1 MLAVRSVAL
10 AAVYAAFLLCGCGTP
25 GKGSSSNPRLTPGTA
40 SVRSQRPPPVVSP
53 VQGQA
58 VVVPIPQV
66 VPPPPPQQ
74 RPVRPS
80 PRPPIAVQPAPAAP
94 APAPAPAPAFRPQW
108 VALPT
113 WAAQAGL
120 SAPVRVGK
128 DAFQIQSAAGAFQ
141 LTVGTRTAN
150 WNGVKF
156 HLGFAP
162 VATNGV
168 PFIHALDADKNLA
181 PLTQANRPVP
191 RGRGVIVLD
200 PGHGGPDSGTKSVL
214 GNFFEKDYALDWARR
229 LKPLLEAR
237 GWRVVLTRDT
247 NRPVELGERV
257 LVAQR
262 EQADLFISLHF
273 NSAAP
278 GAMGLE
284 TFCLTPAGMP
294 STLLRGPEENNV
306 FLPNNAQD
314 FGNQHLALRVQ
325 RSLLQT
331 AGMPDRGV
339 RRARFMAVLKTQ
351 QRPAILI
358 EGGYITD
365 RNEAKLIAS
374 PEYRQKLALGVA
386 KALE

>member
-1 MLAVRSVAL
+1 MAL
-10 AAVYAAFLLCGCGTP
+10 
-25 GKGSSSNPRLTPGTA
+25 S
-40 SVRSQRPPPVVSP
+40 
-53 VQGQA
+53 
-58 VVVPIPQV
+58 
-66 VPPPPPQQ
+66 
-74 RPVRPS
+74 
-80 PRPPIAVQPAPAAP
+80 
-94 APAPAPAPAFRPQW
+94 
-108 VALPT
+108 T

-120 SAPVRVGK
+120 PAPVRVGK
-128 DAFQIQSAAGAFQ
+128 DVFQIQSPAGAFQ
-141 LTVGTRTAN
+141 LAAGTRVAS
-150 WNGVKF
+150 WNGIKF
-156 HLGFAP
+156 HLGFALA
-162 VATNGV
+162 VTNGV
-168 PFIHALDADKNLA
+168 PFIHSLDADKNLM
-181 PLTQANRPVP
+181 PLTQVNRPVP

-200 PGHGGPDSGTKSVL
+200 PGHGGTDNGTKSVL

-237 GWRVVLTRDT
+237 GWRVVLTRDS

-257 LVAQR
+257 LIAQR

-273 NSAAP
+273 NSANA

-294 STLLRGPEENNV
+294 STLLRGPEENNI
-306 FLPNNAQD
+306 FHPNNAQD
-314 FGNQHLALRVQ
+314 FGNQHLAMRVH

-331 AGMPDRGV
+331 TGMADRGV
-339 RRARFMAVLKTQ
+339 RRARFMAVLKNQ

-386 KALE
+386 RALE

>member
-1 MLAVRSVAL
+1 
-10 AAVYAAFLLCGCGTP
+10 
-25 GKGSSSNPRLTPGTA
+25 
-40 SVRSQRPPPVVSP
+40 
-53 VQGQA
+53 
-58 VVVPIPQV
+58 
-66 VPPPPPQQ
+66 
-74 RPVRPS
+74 
-80 PRPPIAVQPAPAAP
+80 
-94 APAPAPAPAFRPQW
+94 
-108 VALPT
+108 
-113 WAAQAGL
+113 
-120 SAPVRVGK
+120 VRVAK
-128 DAFQIQSAAGAFQ
+128 DVFQIQSPVGAFQ
-141 LTVGTRTAN
+141 LTAGTRVAN

-162 VATNGV
+162 AITNGV
-168 PFIHALDADKNLA
+168 PFVHSLDVDKNLA
-181 PLTQANRPVP
+181 PLSQVNRPVP

-200 PGHGGPDSGTKSVL
+200 PGHGGTDNGTKSVL

-237 GWRVVLTRDT
+237 GWRVLLTRDG

-257 LVAQR
+257 LIAQR

-294 STLLRGPEENNV
+294 STLLRGPEEHNV

-314 FGNQHLALRVQ
+314 FANQHLAMRVH

-331 AGMPDRGV
+331 AGMADRGV